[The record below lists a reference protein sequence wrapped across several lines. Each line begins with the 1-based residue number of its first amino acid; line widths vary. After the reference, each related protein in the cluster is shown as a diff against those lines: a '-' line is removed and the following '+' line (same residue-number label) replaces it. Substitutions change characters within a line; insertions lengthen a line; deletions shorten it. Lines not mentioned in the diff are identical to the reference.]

1 MSAGFVFFLFIWA
14 MFVGLIATALVVKV
28 REVRVMKRWPATTG
42 KVIASRVEAHRRVPG
57 EMGYSSSDTNII
69 NYPYIEY
76 QYTVGGRTLR
86 SHQITLGETPSKF
99 PVEETLA
106 KYPVGAAVAVYYD
119 PADPGRTAL
128 EREWPAGLGWGLVCV
143 IIIFIGLPLL
153 GVIAYTNATAWLSH
167 HIPRP
172 GQASAVAFLGG
183 MGSMTIWFGL
193 AYTKMVVDAYR
204 WPIAR
209 GRIVATEVDAFPS
222 RERSETGMHRTMFK
236 PVVIYTYEVDGQRYA
251 GDRVTIGLII
261 SSTVPGLARLALRKY
276 PEGSE
281 VSVRYN
287 PAKPS
292 EAVLHPWSPWSVL
305 IGVAAVGLFALAWAI
320 ATGKIA

>member
-1 MSAGFVFFLFIWA
+1 MTAGFVFFLFIWA

-42 KVIASRVEAHRRVPG
+42 KVIASRVEAHRRKPG
-57 EMGYSSSDTNII
+57 EIGYNSSDTEIV
-69 NYPYIEY
+69 NYPYIEF
-76 QYTVGGRTLR
+76 QYAVGGRNLR
-86 SHQITLGETPSKF
+86 SHQITLGETPSMF

-128 EREWPAGLGWGLVCV
+128 EREWPAGMGWGLFCV
-143 IIIFIGLPLL
+143 VVIFIGLPLL
-153 GVIAYTNATAWLSH
+153 GLIGYTNATEWLSH

-183 MGSMTIWFGL
+183 MGLMTIWFGL
-193 AYTKMVVDAYR
+193 AYSKMVVDAYR

-209 GRIVATEVDAFPS
+209 GRIVANQVDAFDS
-222 RERSETGMHRTMFK
+222 KQGSETGGRRTLFRPAM
-236 PVVIYTYEVDGQRYA
+236 VYAYEVAGHRYA
-251 GDRVTIGLII
+251 GDRVTIGLVV
-261 SSTVPGLARLALRKY
+261 SSSVQGVARHALRKY

-281 VSVRYN
+281 VRVRYN
-287 PAKPS
+287 PANPS
-292 EAVLHPWSPWSVL
+292 EAVLHPFSAWSAL
-305 IGVAAVGLFALAWAI
+305 IWLAAAGLFALAWAI